1 MAFFVAEFVL
11 VMQFLWKY
19 IDEIVGKG
27 ISLGVLLELIFY
39 FAVRIIPEAVPVT
52 ILISSVMVFGNL
64 AEKHELSS
72 MKSAGVSLTR
82 IMIAGFV
89 LSVFTALFS
98 LFASNYLKVRADH
111 KFKSRFISV
120 RKQDPSLNIEEGV
133 FTSDFKNFIIKVGKK
148 EKDGGN
154 INDILIYDNSGTD
167 KKKINMLV
175 ADHGKMYSPEGSSYF
190 IMDLEDGEQYRELTT
205 TNSKNKNSKPFV
217 RTKFKSWSK
226 IFDMSTFDFE
236 AQNLSSNRKKYDLKN
251 TINLLKGIDSL
262 STERITN
269 KEKNY
274 YNYSG
279 LLSIEEV
286 KEEKKK
292 AMKNDTTL
300 PKKVT
305 DAIAKK
311 EEQEKKKNQMA
322 KKKFTKKQHEKL
334 DLAGTSS
341 LLATFQDRD
350 AKSIIRSMKFLA
362 DKKGD
367 NISKV
372 GRQDTSFKN
381 MRSAYILRLH
391 QMYSWAVVCIV
402 FLFIGAPLGSIV
414 RKGGYGYPLLIAII
428 FFMLFIVMNIL
439 GEKLHKTGEFSAIT
453 AAWLPNIIL
462 VPFAVII
469 SYLALNDADHN
480 TIRGYF
486 SKLTSRITSAKS
498 AA

>member
-120 RKQDPSLNIEEGV
+120 RKQDASLNIEEGV
-133 FTSDFKNFIIKVGKK
+133 FTSDFQNFTIKVGKK
-148 EKDGGN
+148 EKEGGN

-175 ADHGKMYSPEGSSYF
+175 ADHGKMYSPEGTSYF

-205 TNSKNKNSKPFV
+205 TNSQNKNSKPFI

-226 IFDMSTFDFE
+226 VFDMSTFDFE
-236 AQNLSSNRKKYDLKN
+236 AQNLNSNRKKYDLKN

-262 STERITN
+262 SNERVIN

-286 KEEKKK
+286 REKAKK
-292 AMKNDTTL
+292 AKSDDATL

-311 EEQEKKKNQMA
+311 EEQEKRKNQIA
-322 KKKFTKKQHEKL
+322 KKKFTKKQIEDL
-334 DLAGTSS
+334 DLADATS
-341 LLATFQDRD
+341 LLATFQDKD
-350 AKSIIRSMKFLA
+350 AKSIVRSMKFLA

-372 GRQDTSFKN
+372 ERQDTSFKYLK
-381 MRSAYILRLH
+381 SAYVLRLH

-439 GEKLHKTGEFSAIT
+439 GEKLHKAEQLTAIP
-453 AAWLPNIIL
+453 AAWLPNIVLI
-462 VPFAVII
+462 PFALVI
-469 SYLALNDADHN
+469 SYLALNDVDHN
-480 TIRGYF
+480 TVRGYF
-486 SKLTSRITSAKS
+486 SKLTARFKKPEPTT
-498 AA
+498 

>member
-72 MKSAGVSLTR
+72 MKSAGISLTR
-82 IMIAGFV
+82 IMIAGV
-89 LSVFTALFS
+89 LLSILTALFS

-120 RKQDPSLNIEEGV
+120 RKQDASLNIEEGV
-133 FTSDFKNFIIKVGKK
+133 FSSDFKNFTIKVGKK
-148 EKDGGN
+148 DKEGGN
-154 INDILIYDNSGTD
+154 INDILIYDNSGND

-190 IMDLEDGEQYRELTT
+190 IMDLEDGEQYRELNTA
-205 TNSKNKNSKPFV
+205 NSKNKNSKPFV

-226 IFDMSTFDFE
+226 VFDMSTFDFE
-236 AQNLSSNRKKYDLKN
+236 AQNLNSNRKNHDLKN
-251 TINLLKGIDSL
+251 TSNLLRGIDSL
-262 STERITN
+262 ANELVLN

-274 YNYSG
+274 YNFSG
-279 LLSIEEV
+279 LLAIEEQK
-286 KEEKKK
+286 KEQAEAKLT
-292 AMKNDTTL
+292 DSTL

-311 EEQEKKKNQMA
+311 EEQEKKKNQISKMKKA
-322 KKKFTKKQHEKL
+322 KKQLKEL
-334 DLAGTSS
+334 DLAAYNS
-341 LLATFQDRD
+341 LIETFETKD
-350 AKSIIRSMKFLA
+350 AKAIVRSMKFLA

-367 NISKV
+367 SVSKV
-372 GRQDTSFKN
+372 ERQNTTFSYS
-381 MRSAYILRLH
+381 RSAYTLRLH
-391 QMYSWAVVCIV
+391 QMYSWAMVCIV

-428 FFMLFIVMNIL
+428 FFMLFIVLNIL
-439 GEKLHKTGEFSAIT
+439 GEKLHKTGDYSAIL
-453 AAWLPNIIL
+453 AAWLPNL
-462 VPFAVII
+462 VLLPCALVI
-469 SYLALNDADHN
+469 SYLALNDADMN
-480 TIRGYF
+480 TISGFISKLKGRF
-486 SKLTSRITSAKS
+486 SK
-498 AA
+498 